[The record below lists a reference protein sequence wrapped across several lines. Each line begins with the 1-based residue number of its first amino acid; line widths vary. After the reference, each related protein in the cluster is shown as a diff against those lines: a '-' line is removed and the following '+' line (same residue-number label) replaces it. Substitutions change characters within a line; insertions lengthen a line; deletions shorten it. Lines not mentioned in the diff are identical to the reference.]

1 MHLQILGYSDTD
13 CARKII
19 EICDLPVSV
28 KEYANEV
35 KKHIY
40 LLKDT
45 KLLPGKKYVIHLIY
59 NLTSFKLY
67 VNIHISNVYTII
79 KLR

>member
-1 MHLQILGYSDTD
+1 MFQSDSEECYHKIDEAIIGKFRKQVPENMHLQILGYSDTD

-45 KLLPGKKYVIHLIY
+45 KLLPGKK
-59 NLTSFKLY
+59 
-67 VNIHISNVYTII
+67 
-79 KLR
+79 